1 MGAYGERLPCFK
13 AYDIRGKVPDE
24 LNEDLAYDIG
34 RAYAEFVRPRGP
46 VAVGRDVRLTS
57 PAIAQAVMRGLNEA
71 GIDTLDLG
79 LCGTEMVY
87 FAAAQPGRGGGIMVT
102 ASHNPPEDNGLKLVR
117 EQAIPLS
124 ADTGLRDIE
133 AMVAER
139 RLVSSPHKG
148 TSRKADVT
156 ADFVDKVLGFVDPH
170 ALAPL
175 HVVGN
180 SGNGCAGP
188 ILDVLAEGLPLRFT
202 FVDHEPD
209 GSFPHGVPNP
219 MLRDRRSRTVDA
231 VHEHA
236 ADLGVAWDGDFDR
249 CFFFDEKGEFVESYY
264 LVGLLAQRMLRASPG
279 GKVLHDPR
287 LIWNTI
293 DIVRA
298 AGGTA
303 VPCKSGH
310 TFIKER
316 MRRED
321 AVYGGESSGHHYFR
335 DFYYCDSGMVPWLLV
350 ASILTESGRPMS
362 DMVAEREELFP
373 CSGEI
378 NAEVAHQE
386 ATIARV
392 REHYE
397 SQQPDIDET
406 DGLSMAFDDKW
417 RMNVRPSN
425 TEPVVRLNLET
436 RGSRKLLAEK
446 ADEVLALI
454 TSS

>member
-1 MGAYGERLPCFK
+1 
-13 AYDIRGKVPDE
+13 
-24 LNEDLAYDIG
+24 
-34 RAYAEFVRPRGP
+34 
-46 VAVGRDVRLTS
+46 
-57 PAIAQAVMRGLNEA
+57 
-71 GIDTLDLG
+71 
-79 LCGTEMVY
+79 
-87 FAAAQPGRGGGIMVT
+87 
-102 ASHNPPEDNGLKLVR
+102 
-117 EQAIPLS
+117 
-124 ADTGLRDIE
+124 
-133 AMVAER
+133 
-139 RLVSSPHKG
+139 
-148 TSRKADVT
+148 
-156 ADFVDKVLGFVDPH
+156 
-170 ALAPL
+170 
-175 HVVGN
+175 
-180 SGNGCAGP
+180 
-188 ILDVLAEGLPLRFT
+188 
-202 FVDHEPD
+202 
-209 GSFPHGVPNP
+209 
-219 MLRDRRSRTVDA
+219 VDA